1 MLERECSK
9 RILMRN
15 IVSAYAF
22 AFLIGTSACSPSP
35 EPSTRTNPNA
45 NLHAEFH
52 SIIDEYVLWTH
63 GWAKEVVG
71 DGIRVNAVLPGPIL
85 QPGFIDRRRLGSEVD
100 TGRPQQS
107 RPRHTRRGE
116 DYPLNRRRHDGA
128 SAAYGSTTRSPRSS
142 AG

>member
-52 SIIDEYVLWTH
+52 SIIDEYVLRTH
-63 GWAKEVVG
+63 GWAKDAYRLEFDRNEGEILAFEVINLEEEKQLQANPRPG
-71 DGIRVNAVLPGPIL
+71 GGESFEVLV
-85 QPGFIDRRRLGSEVD
+85 DRS
-100 TGRPQQS
+100 
-107 RPRHTRRGE
+107 TRRV
-116 DYPLNRRRHDGA
+116 
-128 SAAYGSTTRSPRSS
+128 TREMHFQ
-142 AG
+142 